1 MSIPITAAELAMDK
15 SQLDQRE
22 KLLQSVSVIT
32 GPIALRRYAAF
43 KAHVTRGIRN
53 GTAMAALYRQRF
65 ADQETTT
72 LDQLVEIRDMIRKI
86 VHHVECC
93 HICVSRA
100 RDCLTDAP
108 PQADVDALNQRDIDI
123 DAEATTV
130 LKELTALRDTIVQN
144 LTRNA
149 QAQAHNNAA
158 MINPNQAV
166 IDAINRPHSGQA
178 LKPKTLNRDF
188 SPVQFDYWKD
198 RVKAYFLASGY
209 TAQPMQLQ
217 QQYIFALIEPTLLS
231 SIRVFI
237 DSQTPV
243 LPHAEQECILDILDK
258 EFLQKYPLFDRRY
271 DLLRLKPRGN
281 QKLSEYVCDFFKSAD
296 DAKVSEMSAD
306 NWVTLTILSTVTD
319 PRLLRKLLKDKNM
332 TKRDLLQAI
341 DEFEQIESTTTK
353 LAPRGF
359 NSVNSL
365 SVRRS
370 SAAPRSL
377 HRRAPSARR
386 PATVAW
392 AQQTRRPNGGRSNDC
407 YNCGQSRR
415 QGQQHTCPARDSV
428 CRRCSKRG
436 HFSSVCLSSGQRPR
450 SGQNQFRRGRS
461 QSAGRSGNR
470 FNSRGRS
477 PGPKRRFQSKS
488 PGRFGRRTR
497 SQSYTRASA
506 VEVADSTTADKPA
519 IKRPATVVAT
529 L

>member
-15 SQLDQRE
+15 SQIDQRE
-22 KLLQSVSVIT
+22 KLTQSLSVT
-32 GPIALRRYAAF
+32 SGPVALRRYAAF

-123 DAEATTV
+123 DAEATNV

-149 QAQAHNNAA
+149 QAQAQNNAA

-217 QQYIFALIEPTLLS
+217 QQYIFALIEPS
-231 SIRVFI
+231 PFVYS
-237 DSQTPV
+237 
-243 LPHAEQECILDILDK
+243 
-258 EFLQKYPLFDRRY
+258 
-271 DLLRLKPRGN
+271 
-281 QKLSEYVCDFFKSAD
+281 
-296 DAKVSEMSAD
+296 
-306 NWVTLTILSTVTD
+306 
-319 PRLLRKLLKDKNM
+319 
-332 TKRDLLQAI
+332 
-341 DEFEQIESTTTK
+341 
-353 LAPRGF
+353 
-359 NSVNSL
+359 
-365 SVRRS
+365 
-370 SAAPRSL
+370 SL
-377 HRRAPSARR
+377 HRQPN
-386 PATVAW
+386 TCLT
-392 AQQTRRPNGGRSNDC
+392 TRRAGMHPRHL
-407 YNCGQSRR
+407 GQGISPEISPVRPTLR
-415 QGQQHTCPARDSV
+415 LATIETAWQPKA
-428 CRRCSKRG
+428 
-436 HFSSVCLSSGQRPR
+436 QRIR
-450 SGQNQFRRGRS
+450 
-461 QSAGRSGNR
+461 
-470 FNSRGRS
+470 
-477 PGPKRRFQSKS
+477 
-488 PGRFGRRTR
+488 
-497 SQSYTRASA
+497 
-506 VEVADSTTADKPA
+506 
-519 IKRPATVVAT
+519 